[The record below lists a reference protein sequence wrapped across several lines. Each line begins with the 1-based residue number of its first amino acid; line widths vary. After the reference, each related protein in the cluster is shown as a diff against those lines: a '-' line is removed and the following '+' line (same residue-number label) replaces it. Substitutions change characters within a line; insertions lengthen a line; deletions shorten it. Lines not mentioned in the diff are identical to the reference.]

1 MGQCSCGHPSRMV
14 SLGFAYLWLLFAI
27 AAIGLSLSLASEVYV
42 ISLQREKE
50 KELLAI
56 GRQFRQAIGHYYET
70 KTQGDRSEYPQSLD
84 DLLLDPRSLTPRRY
98 LRKIFVDPIT
108 GKVGW
113 GLFKVG
119 GRVVGVYSLSEK
131 VPIKQAGFEA
141 DDVVFAGKNKYSEWV
156 FTYPADLAIRPT
168 ANNTPST
175 ISVPA
180 APIPSPVIGEFAP
193 PSLINSQ

>member
-1 MGQCSCGHPSRMV
+1 MGQCSCEHPSRIA

-27 AAIGLSLSLASEVYV
+27 AVIGLSLSLASEVYV

-70 KTQGDRSEYPQSLD
+70 KTQGNRSEYPSSLD
-84 DLLLDPRSLTPRRY
+84 DLLLDPRSLTPKRH

-108 GKVGW
+108 GKAGW

-119 GRVVGVYSLSEK
+119 GRVAGVYSLSEK

-141 DDVVFAGKNKYSEWV
+141 DDAVFAGKKKYSEWV
-156 FTYPADLAIRPT
+156 FTYPADLVNRPT

-175 ISVPA
+175 VSVPA
-180 APIPSPVIGEFAP
+180 TPISSPVIGEVAP
-193 PSLINSQ
+193 PPVINSQ